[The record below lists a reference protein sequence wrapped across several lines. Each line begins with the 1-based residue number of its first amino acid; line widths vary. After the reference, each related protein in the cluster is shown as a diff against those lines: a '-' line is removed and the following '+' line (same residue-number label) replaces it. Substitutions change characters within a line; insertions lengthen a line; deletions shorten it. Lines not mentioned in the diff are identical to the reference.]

1 MLLISQNIPPNVI
14 TPAEH
19 QKMKDFQPSHR
30 PRKTQLIACIF
41 NKTVWSNELWS
52 HGFSVETADLWTY
65 PSETSEVKSWVCQ
78 YSPGR
83 EKWFVR
89 TSFHEKVN
97 NTVLLISF
105 WENFPHSDI
114 NWRVSPQTVMQTL
127 DISPGN
133 KKLYKM
139 LLLYICCIPLYQP
152 LFVLPK

>member
-105 WENFPHSDI
+105 WENFPHSDEMTSFPENCHAKPWI
-114 NWRVSPQTVMQTL
+114 FHLELRNFVML
-127 DISPGN
+127 
-133 KKLYKM
+133 
-139 LLLYICCIPLYQP
+139 
-152 LFVLPK
+152 